1 MILKSIIL
9 EVIFRKHLI
18 LLMMH
23 LLIMEGITFLSKSFF
38 FAYDIFILQNLIRR
52 IIVNCARGISRS
64 ATIVI
69 AYLMYKFKMRYDDA
83 FELLIKLR
91 PQVRPN
97 SNFRYQLKLYE
108 KELISNR
115 YYNTNLTSIVATS
128 TIKKK

>member
-1 MILKSIIL
+1 
-9 EVIFRKHLI
+9 
-18 LLMMH
+18 
-23 LLIMEGITFLSKSFF
+23 
-38 FAYDIFILQNLIRR
+38 
-52 IIVNCARGISRS
+52 
-64 ATIVI
+64 
-69 AYLMYKFKMRYDDA
+69 MRYDDA